1 MISLSITAPAMEGE
15 CDKFPCIGFPSDG
28 QWTLALQD
36 HPIRIDGW
44 ELQSAEVARDS
55 LVGSLCE
62 EVHTSCYGVHC
73 IGKVMGVG
81 IEWGMEVNKLNIC
94 TLSHLL
100 NGLLYLQLPVSCTR
114 LKARMLHTNR
124 CRTSN
129 EDTYLRIDR
138 A

>member
-1 MISLSITAPAMEGE
+1 MEGE
-15 CDKFPCIGFPSDG
+15 RDKFPRIGFPSDG

-36 HPIRIDGW
+36 HSIRIDGR

-62 EVHTSCYGVHC
+62 EVHASCYGVHC

-81 IEWGMEVNKLNIC
+81 IEWAMKVNKLNIC

-100 NGLLYLQLPVSCTR
+100 NGLLYLQLPVSGPR

-124 CRTSN
+124 CRASD
-129 EDTYLRIDR
+129 EDTHLRIDS

>member
-1 MISLSITAPAMEGE
+1 MEGE
-15 CDKFPCIGFPSDG
+15 CDKFPCIGFPSDS

-62 EVHTSCYGVHC
+62 EVHTSCYGVHS

-100 NGLLYLQLPVSCTR
+100 NGLLYLQLPVSRTR
-114 LKARMLHTNR
+114 LKARMLHPNR
-124 CRTSN
+124 RRASD
-129 EDTYLRIDR
+129 EDTYLRIDS